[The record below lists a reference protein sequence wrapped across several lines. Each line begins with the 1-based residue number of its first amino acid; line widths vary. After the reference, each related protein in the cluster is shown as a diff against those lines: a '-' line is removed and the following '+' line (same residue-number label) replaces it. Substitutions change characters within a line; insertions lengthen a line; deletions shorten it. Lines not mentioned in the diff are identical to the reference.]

1 MGATVRGSEEQTR
14 QATVRILQLAIVGT
28 AVVALELLCRLGV
41 INRFTMIPPS
51 EMMLALARVITTA
64 PWFWTDVSY
73 TLGNLA
79 AAIALSVIGG
89 FLIGLAVHAVPR
101 LRRALDPI
109 LTSYYSVPTFVLYP
123 LLIVVFGIGATSLVV
138 LGALFGIVAMI
149 VATVTAI
156 DRVPPVLL
164 KVARVSRLGPIRTA
178 LLMKLPAASPHLMT
192 GLRLAVAYSV
202 IGIIAGEFILS
213 TEGIGRRVALAYNNF
228 DNATM
233 YALLVLILGFA
244 IAVNAALGACEQALH
259 RRWYRS

>member
-1 MGATVRGSEEQTR
+1 MTRVR
-14 QATVRILQLAIVGT
+14 LWQLGIVGT
-28 AVVALELLCRLGV
+28 AVVALELLCRLGI

-51 EMMLALARVITTA
+51 EMVLALGRVVATA
-64 PWFWTDVSY
+64 PWFWPDVRY

-79 AAIALSVIGG
+79 AAIALSAVGG

-109 LTSYYSVPTFVLYP
+109 FTSYYAVPTFVLYP
-123 LLIVVFGIGATSLVV
+123 LLIVFFGIGPASLIV

-149 VATVTAI
+149 VATMTAI
-156 DRVPPVLL
+156 DRIPVVLL
-164 KVARVSRLGPIRTA
+164 KVARASRLGIWRTA
-178 LLMKLPAASPHLMT
+178 LLLKLPAASPHLMT

-228 DNATM
+228 DNQTM
-233 YALLVLILGFA
+233 YALLVLILAFA
-244 IAVNAALGACEQALH
+244 ISVNAALGAFEQALH

>member
-1 MGATVRGSEEQTR
+1 MRRVRLTQLALVGAT
-14 QATVRILQLAIVGT
+14 I
-28 AVVALELLCRLGV
+28 VALELLCRGG
-41 INRFTMIPPS
+41 IIDRFTMIPPS
-51 EMMLALARVITTA
+51 EMVSALGEVVAAA
-64 PWFWTDVSY
+64 PWFWPDLGY

-79 AAIALSVIGG
+79 AAIGLSAIGG
-89 FLIGLAVHAVPR
+89 FLIGLVVHAVPR

-109 LTSYYSVPTFVLYP
+109 FTSYYAVPTFVLYP
-123 LLIVVFGIGATSLVV
+123 LLIVFFGVGPTSLIV

-156 DRVPPVLL
+156 DRIPRVLL
-164 KVARVSRLGPIRTA
+164 KVARVTGLGPVRAA

-192 GLRLAVAYSV
+192 GLRLVVAYSV

-228 DNATM
+228 DDRTM
-233 YALLVLILGFA
+233 YALLVLILAFA
-244 IAVNAALGACEQALH
+244 VAVNAGLTACEQALH

>member
-1 MGATVRGSEEQTR
+1 V
-14 QATVRILQLAIVGT
+14 
-28 AVVALELLCRLGV
+28 LELLCRLG
-41 INRFTMIPPS
+41 IIDRFTMIPPS
-51 EMMLALARVITTA
+51 EMVTALAHVVATA
-64 PWFWTDVSY
+64 PWFWGDVGY

-79 AAIALSVIGG
+79 AAIALSVVGG

-109 LTSYYSVPTFVLYP
+109 FTSYYSVPTFVLYP
-123 LLIVVFGIGATSLVV
+123 LLIVVFGIGPTSLIV

-164 KVARVSRLGPIRTA
+164 KVARVSRLGRLRTA
-178 LLMKLPAASPHLMT
+178 LLMKLPAASPHLVT

-202 IGIIAGEFILS
+202 IGILS

-228 DNATM
+228 DNQTM

-244 IAVNAALGACEQALH
+244 IAVNAVLGSFEQALH

>member
-1 MGATVRGSEEQTR
+1 MTR
-14 QATVRILQLAIVGT
+14 VRILQLACIG
-28 AVVALELLCRLGV
+28 AVILVVELLCRFGI

-51 EMMLALARVITTA
+51 EMVLALADVITTA
-64 PWFWTDVSY
+64 PWFWSDVSY

-101 LRRALDPI
+101 LRRVLDPI
-109 LTSYYSVPTFVLYP
+109 FTSYYSVPTFVLYP
-123 LLIVVFGIGATSLVV
+123 LLIVVFGIGPTSLIV

-156 DRVPPVLL
+156 DRIPRVLL
-164 KVARVSRLGPIRTA
+164 KVARVSRLGAVRTA

-228 DNATM
+228 DNQTM

-244 IAVNAALGACEQALH
+244 IAVNAMLGAFEQALH
-259 RRWYRS
+259 RRWYRA

>member
-1 MGATVRGSEEQTR
+1 MTRVR
-14 QATVRILQLAIVGT
+14 ALQLALIGG
-28 AVVALELLCRLGV
+28 AVVVLELLCRAG
-41 INRFTMIPPS
+41 IIDRFTMIPPS
-51 EMMLALARVITTA
+51 EMMLALGQVVATA
-64 PWFWTDVSY
+64 PWFWSDVSY

-89 FLIGLAVHAVPR
+89 FLIGLLVHAIPR
-101 LRRALDPI
+101 LRRVLDPI
-109 LTSYYSVPTFVLYP
+109 FTSYYSVPTFVLYP
-123 LLIVVFGIGATSLVV
+123 LLIVFFGIGPTSLIV

-156 DRVPPVLL
+156 DRIPRVLL

-228 DNATM
+228 DNQTM
-233 YALLVLILGFA
+233 YGLLVLILGFV
-244 IAVNAALGACEQALH
+244 IVVNAALGAFEQALH
-259 RRWYRS
+259 RRWYRA

>member
-1 MGATVRGSEEQTR
+1 MTRVR
-14 QATVRILQLAIVGT
+14 LWQLGIVGT
-28 AVVALELLCRLGV
+28 AVIALELLCRLGI

-51 EMMLALARVITTA
+51 EMVLALGRVVATA
-64 PWFWTDVSY
+64 PWFWPDVRY

-79 AAIALSVIGG
+79 AAIALSAVGG
-89 FLIGLAVHAVPR
+89 FLIGLIVHAVPR

-109 LTSYYSVPTFVLYP
+109 FTSYYSVPTFVLYP
-123 LLIVVFGIGATSLVV
+123 LLIVFFGIGPTSLVV

-156 DRVPPVLL
+156 DRIPRVLM
-164 KVARVSRLGPIRTA
+164 KVARVGRLGPIRTA

-213 TEGIGRRVALAYNNF
+213 TQGIGRRLALAYNNF
-228 DNATM
+228 DNKTM
-233 YALLVLILGFA
+233 YALLVLILAFA
-244 IAVNAALGACEQALH
+244 IAVNAALGAIEQALH
-259 RRWYRS
+259 RRWYRA

>member
-1 MGATVRGSEEQTR
+1 MTRVRL
-14 QATVRILQLAIVGT
+14 LQLGIVG
-28 AVVALELLCRLGV
+28 AVVVVLELLCRAGI

-51 EMMLALARVITTA
+51 EMVLALGHVVATA
-64 PWFWTDVSY
+64 SWFWSDVRY

-79 AAIALSVIGG
+79 AAIGLSAVGG
-89 FLIGLAVHAVPR
+89 FLIGLAVHSVPR
-101 LRRALDPI
+101 LRRVLDPI
-109 LTSYYSVPTFVLYP
+109 FTSYYAVPTFVLYP
-123 LLIVVFGIGATSLVV
+123 LLIVFFGIGPASLIV

-149 VATVTAI
+149 VATMTAI
-156 DRVPPVLL
+156 DRIPRVLL
-164 KVARVSRLGPIRTA
+164 KVARASRLGVVRTA

-228 DNATM
+228 DNQTM
-233 YALLVLILGFA
+233 YGLLVLILAFA
-244 IAVNAALGACEQALH
+244 ISVNAALSAFEQALH